1 MKTFYKLLTGL
12 YFIVILVLAII
23 IAQKTIMKTGSIIEG
38 IVIGLLAISI
48 GTIAY
53 LIIKLAIMF
62 VDFYISPKP
71 LKQKTKE
78 V

>member
-12 YFIVILVLAII
+12 YFIVILVSAII
-23 IAQKTIMKTGSIIEG
+23 IAQKAIAKTGSIIEG
-38 IVIGLLAISI
+38 IVIGTLAITI
-48 GTIAY
+48 GVIVC
-53 LIIKLAIMF
+53 LIIMIGIMF
-62 VDFYISPKP
+62 INFYVNPKP